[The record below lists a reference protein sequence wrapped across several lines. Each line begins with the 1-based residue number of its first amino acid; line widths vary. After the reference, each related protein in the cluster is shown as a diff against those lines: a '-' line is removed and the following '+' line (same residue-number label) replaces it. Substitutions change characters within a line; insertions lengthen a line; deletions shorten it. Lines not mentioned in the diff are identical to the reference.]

1 MERSLTASTP
11 GSKRHLLFL
20 HNLKSCK
27 NPPFPA
33 LGPDAMERLPSLKA
47 VHYFACAARL
57 QSFTAAA
64 QELHVTQ
71 AAVSRMIQSL
81 EEELGVR
88 LFERKGRWI
97 SLTPAGRSYHK
108 KVSEGLALIAA
119 ASTQARQGRDSGV
132 LTLVVNRGFSTLWL
146 VRHLSDFK
154 RLHPQLQ
161 ITLLDEEAG
170 AQARGD
176 PAEVMIRFGSPPWP
190 GEVATRLP
198 VGPDI
203 GVVCAPSL
211 LAGRK
216 LRHPKDLARLP
227 LLSYTGGR
235 YDRWGEFFQ
244 HLGLPPPDL
253 EHGTRLLQLVTLRE
267 AALAGLGA
275 ALVPLFLFEEELA
288 SGRLVKAVPQT
299 MEPRDGYYITHAK
312 GADAEGKVRSFKRWL
327 LARTRSHVRRD
338 IAPAA

>member
-1 MERSLTASTP
+1 MAQAF
-11 GSKRHLLFL
+11 GAKRHFLFL
-20 HNLKSCK
+20 HNLMSCK
-27 NPPFPA
+27 TLLPTR
-33 LGPDAMERLPSLKA
+33 LGTDPMDRLPSLKA
-47 VHYFACAARL
+47 VNYFACAARL

-81 EEELGVR
+81 EEDLGVR

-97 SLTPAGRSYHK
+97 TLTPTGKTYHK

-119 ASTQARQGRDSGV
+119 ASSHARKGRDAGV

-154 RLHPQLQ
+154 RLHPQLK
-161 ITLLDEEAG
+161 ITLLDDEAG
-170 AQARGD
+170 AQARDD
-176 PAEVMIRFGSPPWP
+176 PEEVMIRFGSPPWP

-211 LAGRK
+211 LAGKR
-216 LRHPKDLARLP
+216 LRHPRELTRLP

-253 EHGTRLLQLVTLRE
+253 EQGTRFLQLLTLRE
-267 AALAGLGA
+267 AALSGLGA

-288 SGRLVKAVPQT
+288 SGRLVKAIPQT
-299 MEPRDGYYITHAK
+299 MESADGYYLTHAK
-312 GADAEGKVRSFKRWL
+312 GADAEGKVLSFKRWL
-327 LARTRSHVRRD
+327 LAHTRAHVRRET
-338 IAPAA
+338 PAAA

>member
-1 MERSLTASTP
+1 M
-11 GSKRHLLFL
+11 
-20 HNLKSCK
+20 HNPRSCK
-27 NPPFPA
+27 KTLPPA
-33 LGPDAMERLPSLKA
+33 AATDAMERLPSLKA
-47 VHYFACAARL
+47 IHYFASAARL

-97 SLTPAGRSYHK
+97 SLTPTGKTFHK
-108 KVSEGLALIAA
+108 KVGEGLALIAE
-119 ASTQARQGRDSGV
+119 ASAQVRKGRDAGG

-154 RLHPQLQ
+154 RLHPQLR

-176 PAEVMIRFGSPPWP
+176 PSEVMIRFGSPP
-190 GEVATRLP
+190 
-198 VGPDI
+198 
-203 GVVCAPSL
+203 CL
-211 LAGRK
+211 LAGK
-216 LRHPKDLARLP
+216 KQLRHPRDLARLP

-235 YDRWGEFFQ
+235 YDRWGAFFQ

-253 EHGTRLLQLVTLRE
+253 EHGTRFLQLVTLRE
-267 AALAGLGA
+267 AALSGLGA
-275 ALVPLFLFEEELA
+275 ALVPLFLFDEELA

-299 MEPRDGYYITHAK
+299 MEPADGYYITHAK

-327 LARTRSHVRRD
+327 LARTRSHVHRETPT
-338 IAPAA
+338 AEA

>member
-1 MERSLTASTP
+1 M
-11 GSKRHLLFL
+11 
-20 HNLKSCK
+20 
-27 NPPFPA
+27 
-33 LGPDAMERLPSLKA
+33 DRLPSLKA
-47 VHYFACAARL
+47 VNYFASAARL

-97 SLTPAGRSYHK
+97 SLTPAGQTYHL

-119 ASTQARQGRDSGV
+119 ASTQVRQGRDAGV

-146 VRHLSDFK
+146 MRHLSDFK

-161 ITLLDEEAG
+161 ITLLDEEAS

-198 VGPDI
+198 VGPVI
-203 GVVCAPSL
+203 GVVCAPGL
-211 LAGRK
+211 LAGK
-216 LRHPKDLARLP
+216 TLRHPKDLARLP
-227 LLSYTGGR
+227 LLSYAKGR
-235 YDRWGEFFQ
+235 YDRWGEFFEQ
-244 HLGLPPPDL
+244 LGLPPPNL
-253 EHGTRLLQLVTLRE
+253 ERGMRFLQLVTLRE
-267 AALAGLGA
+267 AALSGLGA

-299 MEPRDGYYITHAK
+299 MAPKDGYYLTHAK

-327 LARTRSHVRRD
+327 LARTRAHVHRE
-338 IAPAA
+338 PAKNA